1 MHCDWAGGV
10 RHDLKWLVGL
20 AERLTVES
28 TAGGSRCVQ
37 IQLFDPY
44 PEEFQFLRLGLNEV
58 PESHRHLHEGLKL
71 FHLQETSRADRRISR
86 FRFRPQK
93 FLNPFYV

>member
-20 AERLTVES
+20 SERLTAKAPLEVVV
-28 TAGGSRCVQ
+28 AFRL
-37 IQLFDPY
+37 QLFDPY
-44 PEEFQFLRLGLNEV
+44 SEEFQFLRLGLNEV

-71 FHLQETSRADRRISR
+71 FHIQETSRADRRISR
-86 FRFRPQK
+86 FRLRPSSR
-93 FLNPFYV
+93 F